1 MATVLQSRQDMPP
14 EDVASLQVSLI
25 NLTMKCYP
33 DLVDYFDKVLE
44 ATGEIFNKL
53 NHEYIA
59 TSTAVSP

>member
-53 NHEYIA
+53 
-59 TSTAVSP
+59 TK